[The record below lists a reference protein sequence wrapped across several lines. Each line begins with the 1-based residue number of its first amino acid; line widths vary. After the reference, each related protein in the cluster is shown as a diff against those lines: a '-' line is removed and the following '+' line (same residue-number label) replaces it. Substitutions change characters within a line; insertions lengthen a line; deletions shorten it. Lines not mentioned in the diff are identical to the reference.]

1 MHLRRVA
8 AKQIMY
14 QLPYF
19 GFASRRAVHV
29 DDVRSVALRATVLTA
44 FRLPLCM
51 IFAMSF
57 RLKLRP
63 RAYPP
68 LEVGWNYITFS
79 LPCV

>member
-14 QLPYF
+14 EPPYF

-29 DDVRSVALRATVLTA
+29 DDGFMAYAERLTVALRATVLTA

-51 IFAMSF
+51 IVAMSF

-63 RAYPP
+63 RA
-68 LEVGWNYITFS
+68 
-79 LPCV
+79 